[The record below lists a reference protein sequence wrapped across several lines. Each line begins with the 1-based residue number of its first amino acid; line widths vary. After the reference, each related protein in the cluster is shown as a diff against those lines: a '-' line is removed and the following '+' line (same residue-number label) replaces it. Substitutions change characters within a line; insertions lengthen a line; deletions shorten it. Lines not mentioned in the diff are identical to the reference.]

1 MPLLDI
7 LTTRKTL
14 ILDEPLIN
22 KVGGY
27 FGYHYQQLP
36 PGITEAQ
43 AFGVIKETW
52 GRKLAEGIAR
62 ESGLTPGSEAWN
74 TFVENWSNKVT
85 AGMLK
90 GVSVAPAAPPISRRA
105 PAAPTISRRAPR

>member
-1 MPLLDI
+1 MQMPLLDI
-7 LTTRKTL
+7 LTARKTL

-36 PGITEAQ
+36 PGISTDQ
-43 AFGVIKETW
+43 AFSVIKETW
-52 GRKLAEGIAR
+52 GKKLAEGIAR

-85 AGMLK
+85 SGMLK
-90 GVSVAPAAPPISRRA
+90 GVSVAPT
-105 PAAPTISRRAPR
+105 PAAPTTRRRAPR

>member
-52 GRKLAEGIAR
+52 GKKLAEGIAR

-85 AGMLK
+85 SGMLK
-90 GVSVAPAAPPISRRA
+90 GVTVAPAPAAPM
-105 PAAPTISRRAPR
+105 ISRRAPR

>member
-7 LTTRKTL
+7 LTSRKTL

-36 PGITEAQ
+36 PGISEDQ
-43 AFGVIKETW
+43 AFSVIKETW
-52 GRKLAEGIAR
+52 GKKLAEGIAR
-62 ESGLTPGSEAWN
+62 ESGLTPGSAAWN

-85 AGMLK
+85 SGMLK
-90 GVSVAPAAPPISRRA
+90 GVTVAPAAAPTTRRRA
-105 PAAPTISRRAPR
+105 ST